1 MDKQFEQNTIT
12 LIHNSYL
19 EDSMKNNDR
28 IYLNI
33 VYGLWDKTGQEDYR
47 PEMHKNGVS
56 FLYSIGQKPQISEL
70 VTFIAFVNVEKN
82 KKIQLIT

>member
-28 IYLNI
+28 IFEYS
-33 VYGLWDKTGQEDYR
+33 LWDTTDQEDYR